1 MGIFRKLW
9 KGVKKVFKKI
19 GKGIK
24 KVVGKVGKFM
34 DKIGIVGQ
42 IGLMFILPGIGGALM
57 QGLTGAAATMT
68 QSAFAF
74 VRGAGAVLNTAL
86 KFATTAGNVYRTVT
100 GAVTDFIGTAGKYI
114 GGKMKLPGF
123 ENMSLGEAWGTYSN
137 EVMKN
142 VSSVIDP
149 WKQAVTINPTFG
161 STVADQAKAVGMSPE
176 QFVQN
181 YTMPENVA
189 TSLEGL
195 SGKELA
201 NFRFDSVQEQIFKP
215 GQGPGAAVTA
225 SVITPITEPFQAVRN
240 TDFWGFA
247 PEVVPPTGAWI
258 TDPENT
264 GRLIQTGQGEGVTK
278 GIIPG
283 VDPVKVEVAPV
294 EVKPPSFDE
303 YDAYSDTMPTGEYM
317 RRQQGLMA
325 APVDP
330 SATQASVTALPG
342 LEEQKSLYD
351 RSVEYLKPVPGQV
364 LTATGTNLLMAA
376 VEGDPPPMPEP
387 QEYFAGG
394 TNFFQPSDQSFTSS
408 IIGAPLRMGGPSGF
422 GGLQFL
428 SGTNTDPLGTV
439 GGPQQWRHEMAIRGV

>member
-42 IGLMFILPGIGGALM
+42 IALMIILPGIGNAMMKGMAWATKM
-57 QGLTGAAATMT
+57 GATMT
-68 QSAFAF
+68 ASQYAI

-114 GGKMKLPGF
+114 GGKLKLEGYAD
-123 ENMSLGEAWGTYSN
+123 MTLGQAWDTYSG

-142 VSSVIDP
+142 ISSVIDP

-181 YTMPENVA
+181 YTMPENVTA
-189 TSLEGL
+189 SLEGL

-283 VDPVKVEVAPV
+283 VDPVKVEVESTGLMGPPIPPHKDPTF
-294 EVKPPSFDE
+294 EGPTRDPSF
-303 YDAYSDTMPTGEYM
+303 
-317 RRQQGLMA
+317 
-325 APVDP
+325 VP
-330 SATQASVTALPG
+330 SATQASVTALPDQ
-342 LEEQKSLYD
+342 EELSLYD
-351 RSVEYLKPVPGQV
+351 EYLRPVPQQV
-364 LTATGTNLLMAA
+364 ATAVGTQLIMGEIMGEEPIPKQEKITYGGTDYFVPSDPSVAFNIISQPLAQAGPTPWAGSPFLNGTNIDSTGSINGFLDHQQRMAR
-376 VEGDPPPMPEP
+376 
-387 QEYFAGG
+387 Y
-394 TNFFQPSDQSFTSS
+394 
-408 IIGAPLRMGGPSGF
+408 
-422 GGLQFL
+422 
-428 SGTNTDPLGTV
+428 
-439 GGPQQWRHEMAIRGV
+439 GV

>member
-247 PEVVPPTGAWI
+247 PEQVTVTPLSTY
-258 TDPENT
+258 DP
-264 GRLIQTGQGEGVTK
+264 
-278 GIIPG
+278 
-283 VDPVKVEVAPV
+283 
-294 EVKPPSFDE
+294 
-303 YDAYSDTMPTGEYM
+303 YDTYSDTMPTGEYM

-342 LEEQKSLYD
+342 TSEAKGLVRQSLEA
-351 RSVEYLKPVPGQV
+351 VPGQV

>member
-283 VDPVKVEVAPV
+283 VDPVKVEVEPTGLMGPPVPPHKAPNFV
-294 EVKPPSFDE
+294 GPTRDPSF
-303 YDAYSDTMPTGEYM
+303 
-317 RRQQGLMA
+317 
-325 APVDP
+325 VP

-342 LEEQKSLYD
+342 TSEAKGLVRQSLEA
-351 RSVEYLKPVPGQV
+351 VPGQV

>member
-68 QSAFAF
+68 ASQFAF

-181 YTMPENVA
+181 YTMPENVTA
-189 TSLEGL
+189 SLEGL

-283 VDPVKVEVAPV
+283 VDPVKVEVESTGLMGPPIPPHKDPTF
-294 EVKPPSFDE
+294 EGPTRDPSF
-303 YDAYSDTMPTGEYM
+303 
-317 RRQQGLMA
+317 
-325 APVDP
+325 VP
-330 SATQASVTALPG
+330 SATQASVTALPD

-351 RSVEYLKPVPGQV
+351 RSVEYLRPVPQQV
-364 LTATGTNLLMAA
+364 ATAVGTNVILDKFA
-376 VEGDPPPMPEP
+376 GDPPPMPEP
-387 QEYFAGG
+387 PEYFAGG

-428 SGTNTDPLGTV
+428 SGTHTYPSGTV
-439 GGPQQWRHEMAIRGV
+439 GGFQQWRHEMAIRGA

>member
-247 PEVVPPTGAWI
+247 PEQVTVTPLSTYDPYDTYSDTMPTG
-258 TDPENT
+258 EYM
-264 GRLIQTGQGEGVTK
+264 RQQGATV
-278 GIIPG
+278 GIG
-283 VDPVKVEVAPV
+283 EVAPV

-330 SATQASVTALPG
+330 SATQASVTALPD

-351 RSVEYLKPVPGQV
+351 KSVEYLRPVPGQV

>member
-283 VDPVKVEVAPV
+283 VDPVKVEVESTGLMGPPIPPHKDPTF
-294 EVKPPSFDE
+294 EGPTRDPSF
-303 YDAYSDTMPTGEYM
+303 
-317 RRQQGLMA
+317 
-325 APVDP
+325 VP

-342 LEEQKSLYD
+342 TSEAKGLVRQSLEA
-351 RSVEYLKPVPGQV
+351 VPGQV

>member
-247 PEVVPPTGAWI
+247 PEQVTVTPLSTY
-258 TDPENT
+258 DP
-264 GRLIQTGQGEGVTK
+264 
-278 GIIPG
+278 
-283 VDPVKVEVAPV
+283 
-294 EVKPPSFDE
+294 
-303 YDAYSDTMPTGEYM
+303 YDTYSDTMPTGEYM

-351 RSVEYLKPVPGQV
+351 RSVEYLRPVPGQV